1 MAEENKWKPPGD
13 EEDEEEE
20 VDEATY
26 KSAKDA
32 VLFVIEVS
40 PSMLTAPPPT
50 DAKKQERDTP
60 TLAAVKCAYALMQ
73 QRIISNPNDM
83 MGVLLYGTEET
94 KFQDEEDARGG
105 LGYPNCYLLTDLDIP
120 AAGDVK
126 ALKDL
131 VEDDEESKKLLVP
144 STETVSMA
152 NVLFCANQIF
162 TTKAPNFT
170 SRRLFIVTD
179 NDDPHAKDKALKSS
193 AAVRAKDLYDLGVII
208 ELFPIS
214 KPDHAFDRSRFYDDI
229 IYNASPTDPEAPAP
243 VSGGVAPS
251 LTSDGISL
259 LTSLLSSINS
269 KAVAK
274 RALFSSIPFEIG
286 PGFRISVKGYIIF
299 KRQEPKRSCYVWL
312 EGEKPQ
318 IATGVTTQMADDT
331 ARTVEKLEIK
341 KAYKFG
347 GEQITFTPEE
357 VSSLRHFGD
366 PGIRIIGFKPLSM
379 LPIWANIRHS
389 TFIYPSEDD
398 YVGSTRV
405 FSALQ
410 QKLLKDQKIGIAWF
424 VARKN
429 ATPVIAAVLPGAEKL
444 DENGAQIIPPGM
456 WLTPLPF
463 ADDIRQ
469 NPETNLIRAPEGL
482 IDRMR
487 EVVQQ
492 LQLPKAM
499 YDPRKYPNPALQWH
513 YRILQ
518 AMALEEDLP
527 EKPEDKTV
535 PKYEQIDKRA
545 GPYVI
550 DWGHELHKEYEE
562 WRKDNETTTSVPAKR
577 PAPSGK
583 DDIPDRSK
591 KAKTATPDDGPTDA
605 QMQHAYMKQEHKKM
619 TVSQLKAWLHGK
631 SISVSGKKADLLER
645 VEEFLEQ
652 K

>member
-1 MAEENKWKPPGD
+1 MNSIGRD
-13 EEDEEEE
+13 FTMYD
-20 VDEATY
+20 
-26 KSAKDA
+26 
-32 VLFVIEVS
+32 VS
-40 PSMLTAPPPT
+40 
-50 DAKKQERDTP
+50 
-60 TLAAVKCAYALMQ
+60 
-73 QRIISNPNDM
+73 
-83 MGVLLYGTEET
+83 
-94 KFQDEEDARGG
+94 
-105 LGYPNCYLLTDLDIP
+105 
-120 AAGDVK
+120 
-126 ALKDL
+126 
-131 VEDDEESKKLLVP
+131 
-144 STETVSMA
+144 
-152 NVLFCANQIF
+152 
-162 TTKAPNFT
+162 
-170 SRRLFIVTD
+170 
-179 NDDPHAKDKALKSS
+179 SS
-193 AAVRAKDLYDLGVII
+193 ALPAKT
-208 ELFPIS
+208 ELLQ
-214 KPDHAFDRSRFYDDI
+214 DI

-243 VSGGVAPS
+243 ISGGAAPS

-274 RALFSSIPFEIG
+274 RALFSSVPFEIG
-286 PGFRISVKGYIIF
+286 PDFKISVKGYIVF

-331 ARTVEKLEIK
+331 ARTVEKVEIK

-347 GEQITFTPEE
+347 GEQVTFTPEE

-379 LPIWANIRHS
+379 LPIWATTRPS

-410 QKLLKDQKIGIAWF
+410 QKLLKDQKVGIAWF

-429 ATPVIAAVLPGAEKL
+429 ATPVIAAILPGAEKL

-535 PKYEQIDKRA
+535 PKYKQIDKRA

-550 DWGHELHKEYEE
+550 DWGHELQKEHEE
-562 WRKDNETTTSVPAKR
+562 WRKDNETTISVPAKR
-577 PAPSGK
+577 SAPSGK

-591 KAKTATPDDGPTDA
+591 KAKTATPDGGPTDA
-605 QMQHAYMKQEHKKM
+605 EMKHAYTKQEHKK
-619 TVSQLKAWLHGK
+619 VCSQLRALPREKLTC
-631 SISVSGKKADLLER
+631 STIVR
-645 VEEFLEQ
+645 
-652 K
+652 